1 MSVELLSCVEFP
13 APFHSI
19 ACAFT
24 TDPVFCAAR
33 FPTTANFRK
42 DSAAALLNLR
52 PPLPQPYTERLCQVL
67 RESMDGLELTAS
79 QLRHLQAL
87 QSGSALAV
95 TTGQQVGFLG
105 GPLYTALK
113 AAAALALAQQLQEV
127 LWQPIV
133 PIFWVEDNDSDGREA
148 GSNVWWQP
156 DGTLQRLTAASD
168 AELLQPIAVS
178 ARLLSPAGL
187 WQTALHHI
195 LPELSDELRSIVL
208 TAYSHGKSWS
218 QAFVVLLHW
227 LFGSS
232 GLLFLRASV
241 ARRHGLFCSI
251 VQQALFQSSRL
262 GAALSSGIQQLRALG
277 YQELIT
283 PQYPLVH
290 FHTPEGFRY
299 RVRYLPSG
307 EYGIARERYT
317 AQQLRSLFEQE
328 CAAFSPSALLRPLCQ
343 DAILPTVAVVL
354 GPAEVAY
361 WAQLR
366 ELYEALQVPMP
377 AVVLRPS
384 VTLVPPQLHRLLVRE
399 GWSARDFF
407 APWQAV
413 ERALLERLP
422 PMQLLEHSSSKLQIQ
437 LQQWYQH
444 LSAHLWEIDP
454 TLVPSLGATHH
465 RIARALQ
472 RWQRRFRAAL
482 RRRSETLLSRARR
495 VWSLV
500 YPDGHPQER
509 LLSWLQ
515 LFALCGRSAFQEALV
530 HVTALPSGH
539 HAILTLAPSS
549 EPSTAD

>member
-1 MSVELLSCVEFP
+1 
-13 APFHSI
+13 
-19 ACAFT
+19 
-24 TDPVFCAAR
+24 
-33 FPTTANFRK
+33 
-42 DSAAALLNLR
+42 
-52 PPLPQPYTERLCQVL
+52 
-67 RESMDGLELTAS
+67 MDGLELTAS
-79 QLRHLQAL
+79 QLRYLQAL

-127 LWQPIV
+127 LQRPIV

-148 GSNVWWQP
+148 GSSVWWQP
-156 DGTLQRLTAASD
+156 DGTLQRLAAASD

-178 ARLLSPAGL
+178 ARSLSPTGL
-187 WQTALHHI
+187 WQTALRHI

-208 TAYSHGKSWS
+208 TAYSYGKSWS

-241 ARRHGLFCSI
+241 ARRRRLFCSI
-251 VQQALFQSSRL
+251 VQWALFQSSQL
-262 GAALSSGIQQLRALG
+262 EAALAKGIQQLRALG
-277 YQELIT
+277 YRELIT
-283 PQYPLVH
+283 PQHPLVH

-317 AQQLRSLFEQE
+317 IQQLSALFEQE
-328 CAAFSPSALLRPLCQ
+328 CTAFSPSALLRPLCQ

-377 AVVLRPS
+377 AVMLRPS
-384 VTLVPPQLHRLLVRE
+384 VTLVPPQLHRLLVQE
-399 GWSARDFF
+399 GWSVRDFF

-413 ERALLERLP
+413 ERILLERLP
-422 PMQLLEHSSSKLQIQ
+422 PTQLLEHSSSKLQTQ

-444 LSAHLWEIDP
+444 LLAHLWEIDP

-465 RIARALQ
+465 RIAQALQ

-500 YPDGHPQER
+500 YPNGHPQER
-509 LLSWLQ
+509 LMSWLQ
-515 LFALCGRSAFQEALV
+515 LLALCGRSAFQEALV
-530 HVTALPSGH
+530 HATALPSGH